1 MKSLLLCL
9 IACAALAITGV
20 ANAAGAAPFDAAA
33 FKSATDAG
41 KPVIVEVHADWCG
54 ECKAQNQVLTKL
66 TAEPAYAGLVRFRVD
81 YDRQKELIRKFGARK
96 QSTLVLYKGSAEVAR
111 LVGETA
117 EAKIKAMLG
126 KAI

>member
-1 MKSLLLCL
+1 MKLLLCL
-9 IACAALAITGV
+9 LACALLSTAGCALA
-20 ANAAGAAPFDAAA
+20 AAPAPFEAAA
-33 FKSATDAG
+33 FKAAAEAG
-41 KPVIVEVHADWCG
+41 KPVIIEVHADWCG

-66 TAEPAYAGLVRFRVD
+66 TGEPAYANLVRFRVD
-81 YDRQKELIRKFGARK
+81 YDRQKDLVKKFGVRK
-96 QSTLVLYKGSAEVAR
+96 QSTLVLYKGNTEVAR